1 MFCNNLF
8 QKEWN
13 DDSVSFPILH
23 AMLWLVLCDSHYSW
37 DSVNSHL
44 LTPDRELVILPQ
56 IVPKFNLVSQC
67 VSFGS
72 LVEIWAV
79 YRSRDDSR
87 TSHQRPVWAAAPE
100 SWDSGAHCTA
110 GSSAGGRVS
119 FPESAD
125 GLIPFQAA
133 WLISAA
139 SRLPE
144 KTWVLAPP
152 YTQKEVKLV
161 PLGLQAK
168 SQSLRITLIE
178 SSAS

>member
-37 DSVNSHL
+37 VSVNSHL

-87 TSHQRPVWAAAPE
+87 TSHQRPAWAAAPE
-100 SWDSGAHCTA
+100 SWDSGVTA
-110 GSSAGGRVS
+110 LLAAQQVGGCHFQRVWMVWFPSRQLGWSLLLPDSRKRLECSLPLIHRKKSS
-119 FPESAD
+119 
-125 GLIPFQAA
+125 
-133 WLISAA
+133 W
-139 SRLPE
+139 
-144 KTWVLAPP
+144 
-152 YTQKEVKLV
+152 YH
-161 PLGLQAK
+161 
-168 SQSLRITLIE
+168 
-178 SSAS
+178 